1 MSEDE
6 SKEALQL
13 TVNAENCGGIDQVD
27 RIAKALVRLSKPH
40 WRLVLWIGSNGLESV
55 PESVWELA
63 NLEELR
69 LDGNKLKTLSPAIAK
84 LTKIKKL
91 WIGGNS
97 FEGFPEAV
105 CKLEQL
111 EVLFAF
117 GCRLSVLPSSFA
129 SLRNLLELHLGDNA
143 FEQFPEVI
151 CELRSLR
158 KLWLNGNKLSSLPQ
172 SFANLR
178 ELRELNISNNRFKE
192 FPQVVCELPNL
203 ESLYMGDNQ
212 LSELPLAITKLVRLK
227 FLDLSR
233 NSFTSF
239 PLFVGDLPQL
249 SDFSSSGWFNLLV
262 SISHSLAHNW
272 CRQSSSGSTKWRSQA
287 SICSTSSNSVERLL
301 DCLPSLE
308 EASAVRSRT
317 RGLDFWFEDCTI
329 LDCSSSFSTLP
340 LTCPFWS
347 LVECRGR
354 LEEAD

>member
-6 SKEALQL
+6 SKEALL
-13 TVNAENCGGIDQVD
+13 LAVNARNFGGIDQVD

-63 NLEELR
+63 NLEELQ
-69 LDGNKLKTLSPAIAK
+69 LDNNKLKTLSPAIAK
-84 LTKIKKL
+84 LTKLRRL
-91 WIGGNS
+91 WIGGNP

-111 EVLFAF
+111 EVLSVD
-117 GCRLSVLPSSFA
+117 GCQLSVLPSSFA
-129 SLRNLLELHLGDNA
+129 SLRNLLELNLGGNA

-178 ELRELNISNNRFKE
+178 ELRELDISNNRFKE

-203 ESLYMGDNQ
+203 ESLIMWGNQ
-212 LSELPLAITKLVRLK
+212 LSELPLAITKLVGLK
-227 FLDLSR
+227 SLNLSE

-249 SDFSSSGWFNLLV
+249 SEFFSSGWFNLLV
-262 SISHSLAHNW
+262 SISLSLAHNW
-272 CRQSSSGSTKWRSQA
+272 CRQSSSGSPKRPLRCQFAPIPPTA
-287 SICSTSSNSVERLL
+287 SRDCSTVCHHWRRLLLRGVERV
-301 DCLPSLE
+301 DSI
-308 EASAVRSRT
+308 SGSRTVRS
-317 RGLDFWFEDCTI
+317 
-329 LDCSSSFSTLP
+329 STVHLH
-340 LTCPFWS
+340 F
-347 LVECRGR
+347 R
-354 LEEAD
+354 LCL

>member
-1 MSEDE
+1 M
-6 SKEALQL
+6 
-13 TVNAENCGGIDQVD
+13 D
-27 RIAKALVRLSKPH
+27 RIAKALIRLGKSH

-69 LDGNKLKTLSPAIAK
+69 LDNNKLKTLSPAIAK
-84 LTKIKKL
+84 LTKLRRL
-91 WIGGNS
+91 WIGWNP

-111 EVLFAF
+111 EALSVY
-117 GCRLSVLPSSFA
+117 GCQLSVLPSSFA
-129 SLRNLLELHLGDNA
+129 SLRNLLELDLDNNA
-143 FEQFPEVI
+143 FEQFPKVV

-178 ELRELNISNNRFKE
+178 ELRELDISINRFKE

-203 ESLYMGDNQ
+203 ESLVIGGNQ

-227 FLDLSR
+227 FLNLSG

-249 SDFSSSGWFNLLV
+249 SAFYSSWLVQSARFHFSFSCSQLV
-262 SISHSLAHNW
+262 QAILFRVPKEA
-272 CRQSSSGSTKWRSQA
+272 SQMP
-287 SICSTSSNSVERLL
+287 ICSASSNSVERLL

-340 LTCPFWS
+340 LTCPFSS
-347 LVECRGR
+347 LVESRGR